1 MKNKFTFI
9 ISILAAG
16 LLISA
21 CSGANNNSIDELT
34 ASGTISAQSVNIAP
48 EIGGII
54 TEISVSEGQA
64 VDAGEALF
72 TINGDLIQS
81 QFDQASAAVDSA
93 QAALDTSTAQLTSV
107 EIQHLLT
114 LQNARLQSGEATANE
129 WRINPSTSFEVPVW
143 YFTRDEKITT
153 AQGQVEIADAELEK
167 QTTALDEV
175 LADIDNG
182 DFIALEQE
190 LATAQNAYL
199 VAKTAR
205 DAVNRALENE
215 EIKDAAEDAFD
226 LSETILENVQ
236 KRYDQ
241 ALSTEDAK
249 NVLEARGKMGAA
261 QAMYDAAVNQLLA
274 NYIGDNSLQVQAASA
289 AVDLADK
296 NMTQAK
302 AGLVQAEAALET
314 VKIQLD
320 KTLVSSPISGLVL
333 SQTLEIGELVGA
345 GGIVM
350 TIGNIDAVSLT
361 VYVPED
367 EYGLVKLEQEVVVRV
382 DSFPNKTYMGSV
394 RYISD
399 SAEFTP
405 SNVQT
410 VEGRKTTVFAVEIS
424 IENTS
429 HDLKPGMPAD
439 VTFLID

>member
-1 MKNKFTFI
+1 MKNKNIAI
-9 ISILAAG
+9 ISMLATG

-21 CSGANNNSIDELT
+21 CSGTGSNGNDALT
-34 ASGTISAQSVNIAP
+34 ASGTISAQSVKIAP
-48 EIGGII
+48 EIGGKIS
-54 TEISVSEGQA
+54 EISVSEGQA
-64 VDAGEALF
+64 VKAGEALF
-72 TINGDLIQS
+72 SINGDLIQS
-81 QFDQASAAVDSA
+81 QYDQASAAVDSA
-93 QAALDTSTAQLTSV
+93 QAGLDTSSAQLKSV
-107 EIQHLLT
+107 EIQHQLT

-143 YFTRDEKITT
+143 YFSRDEKITT
-153 AQGQVEIADAELEK
+153 AQSQVGTAAAEVMKEIDALE
-167 QTTALDEV
+167 AV

-190 LATAQNAYL
+190 LATAQNSFL
-199 VAKTAR
+199 VAKAAQ
-205 DAVNRALENE
+205 DVVSRALENE
-215 EIKDAAEDAFD
+215 EIKDAAEDSFD
-226 LSETILENVQ
+226 LSETVLENVQ

-241 ALSTEDAK
+241 ALSTEDEK
-249 NVLEARGKMGAA
+249 NVLEARGKVGAA
-261 QAMYDAAVNQLLA
+261 QAMYDAAVNQLLS
-274 NYIGDNSLQVQAASA
+274 NYIGDDSLQVQAASA
-289 AVDLADK
+289 SVNLAEK
-296 NMTQAK
+296 SVTQAK

-314 VKIQLD
+314 VEIQLG
-320 KTLVSSPISGLVL
+320 KTEVSTPISGLVL
-333 SQTLEIGELVGA
+333 SQNLEIGELVGA

-350 TIGNIDAVSLT
+350 TIGNIDEVSLT

-367 EYGLVKLEQEVVVRV
+367 EYGLVKLEQEVFVKV
-382 DSFPNKTYMGSV
+382 DSFPNKTYMGIV